1 MNKAQEYQMSRME
14 REQALI
20 RIALVSAAG
29 GKITVQPEHLHD
41 APLMTLYS
49 WTNPADGSVTFTVE
63 RTPR

>member
-1 MNKAQEYQMSRME
+1 MLRKE

-29 GKITVQPEHLHD
+29 GQITVHPRDFHD
-41 APLMTLYS
+41 APLMTLHS
-49 WTNPADGSVTFTVE
+49 WNNPADGSVTFKVE

>member
-1 MNKAQEYQMSRME
+1 MSKAQEYQMSRKE
-14 REQALI
+14 REHALI

-29 GKITVQPEHLHD
+29 GKITVHPRDFHN
-41 APLMTLYS
+41 APLMTLHS